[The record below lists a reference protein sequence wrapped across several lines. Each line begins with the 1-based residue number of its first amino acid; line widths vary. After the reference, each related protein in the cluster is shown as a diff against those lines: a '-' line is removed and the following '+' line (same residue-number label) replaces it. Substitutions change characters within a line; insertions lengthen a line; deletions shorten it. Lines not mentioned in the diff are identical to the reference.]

1 VRARAGLGF
10 KKQNGKWIRTS
21 DLMRGRGMISRAG
34 HWELPESVAIE
45 DYQDVTNVNAKKW
58 IKEVKRLVSLVQRNS
73 KMSPEALAALLAIED
88 PLASSAI
95 AEQLNESR
103 GRGKQSR
110 DMRMMWVRLLG
121 KFRDSVSVQTLVKAG
136 LIEDDEVIREAAL
149 KQLLEYGAGSAVAT
163 YLPYLKQND
172 NRLVNRAARALLWFP
187 DPELSLTYVDALVTS
202 HKSEQAP
209 SSAINAAFGDGAGGL
224 QTGGQKKVYI
234 QKRNNSAVLALL
246 RKIES
251 EVDYGYDDQAWRE
264 HFASKRGSFSGDMR
278 RDP

>member
-1 VRARAGLGF
+1 
-10 KKQNGKWIRTS
+10 
-21 DLMRGRGMISRAG
+21 M
-34 HWELPESVAIE
+34 
-45 DYQDVTNVNAKKW
+45 
-58 IKEVKRLVSLVQRNS
+58 
-73 KMSPEALAALLAIED
+73 LAIED